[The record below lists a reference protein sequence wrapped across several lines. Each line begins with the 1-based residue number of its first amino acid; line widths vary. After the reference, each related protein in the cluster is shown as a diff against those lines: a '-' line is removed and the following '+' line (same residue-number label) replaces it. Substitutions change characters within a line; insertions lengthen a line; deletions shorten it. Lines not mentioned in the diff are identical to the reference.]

1 MYRLLETTE
10 SEVKVL
16 YCNTFMVFLHLL
28 ILFIVAIE
36 ISPLVGD
43 ASILINDASDTLHD
57 FSVLMPKIN
66 SLIPE
71 AKNTTK
77 ILGRMI
83 PEINQGLRILRQLCL
98 QDPQCHLY
106 N

>member
-1 MYRLLETTE
+1 MYRLLETTD

-28 ILFIVAIE
+28 ILIIVAVE
-36 ISPLVGD
+36 IAPLVGD
-43 ASILINDASDTLHD
+43 ASILIHDASDTLHD

-71 AKNTTK
+71 AKNTTR

>member
-1 MYRLLETTE
+1 MYNLLESTD
-10 SEVKVL
+10 SDIKVL

-28 ILFIVAIE
+28 ILIIVAVE
-36 ISPLVGD
+36 IAPLVGD
-43 ASILINDASDTLHD
+43 ASILIHDATDTLHD
-57 FSVLMPKIN
+57 FGVLMPKIN

-71 AKNTTK
+71 AKNTTR

-98 QDPQCHLY
+98 QDPQCHL
-106 N
+106 